1 MSKYLFKGVTL
12 LEQVVFRTV
21 QTIMSPEHKVKIA
34 LQCILVL
41 TLVALCIVS
50 FNSLLKADTS
60 LSFKQDTNAYFPNLA
75 ICPIFSDHKP
85 MKIESFDAVPNVSI
99 RDFLNISI
107 MNFDKDDW

>member
-1 MSKYLFKGVTL
+1 M
-12 LEQVVFRTV
+12 VFRTV
-21 QTIMSPEHKVKIA
+21 ETIMSPEHKVKIA

-41 TLVALCIVS
+41 TLFALCIVS

-60 LSFKQDTNAYFPNLA
+60 VSFKKNNEAYFPSLA
-75 ICPIFSDHKP
+75 ICPTFSDFNL

-107 MNFDKDDW
+107 MKFDKDDW